1 MDREEFARAL
11 AEALK
16 RAGGQSPWRVD
27 AAPAR
32 SFFLGLCV
40 FLIDEEGKIDEGTIK
55 ILGRERAPLLPVFP
69 EYGNGQGDTDSLLLI
84 STEPRESGRGTREK
98 AGRVVFWQPASVE
111 ARTEG
116 LPPPPSTIPVYF
128 IDPQVIEVAPTESIL
143 SRVGRLW
150 GTAQFEGRPDLFRR
164 VADEAAQVSGQE
176 IAPVL
181 GYLAGLLQS
190 IRVASFS
197 GADDLQP
204 RPYAMIDLDT
214 LGDFVNEYRRSTNQ
228 RTLDRRR
235 IDSLQA
241 WSCIP
246 VPVQSKEVGQAPAHT
261 VAFGPEWAE
270 FLEEVVEQMRVEIEE
285 EQDPPEAIWAS
296 AIRALTAFRQQ
307 MGRHPDDRLYPEAAP
322 PDDSRW
328 EDAYQRLHEVMAG
341 RVSDEE
347 ETLTKPAREK
357 LALFRLLLLLG
368 VRIGPHV
375 RWRWLNRVDG
385 AEPFTATTRAISKP
399 ISQALFQGGD
409 VPDDVLP
416 ATFLQSELMSD
427 YRNFIALQPYHPL
440 FSVDHA
446 KLCRRD
452 MEETGSVPA
461 QLAAWIWFSDLA
473 DADLETTP
481 FGGDTDIIDAFQNAL
496 VAAWPDISDQVLWT
510 GWYCERWHSG
520 RVWTEVIP
528 SLAAFQ
534 LRRLPLWSAREDG
547 RVPDLDKRR
556 FPAGVMIAWEKADA
570 PSATEPAAF
579 LPMLDAR
586 DRMDRVAT
594 DLEVHSFGD
603 LSIHGATLRLRWLL
617 EASEIGDGPSGCWRI
632 SEFKGTSRDAW
643 LATQYRL
650 LSRIM
655 LEREP
660 DVLWNRRAVLTCGL
674 ALRAVHE
681 EDQWAVPVIRRGRD
695 QPAFARDVAFFQQ
708 TARRWEREKHAE
720 KWILETN
727 QRLMTALH
735 RWAKALGAEAL
746 SREPPEA
753 YKGTPVENEQAM
765 AVLRAEVQ
773 SRLELILGTFQA
785 HQEGNLNEAAETIL
799 QALETMYPVEASPD
813 YTEEVG
819 WSGLDEDERLV
830 FSIRDYERINE
841 EGQSGAAV
849 LAEGLALLVGR
860 TTVVGELQ
868 HALSAP
874 EDQVR
879 RLLRFRGVDLEAVIQ
894 QVTSLAKQRLE
905 LLLGRARQLIDALAA
920 AAEDE
925 ALELDWRTDTVAEGE
940 RIAAIQELKDGRGV
954 LAGQALTAMA
964 KAAPDLP
971 PASRE
976 DLLRVTLS
984 EDPTLRDGIPL
995 ARRLLIVLRKG
1006 GWSASR
1012 RRRFLANDL
1021 VSLPQDLRE
1030 HQEAVRAAVNR
1041 AVIAAL
1047 VDRIGA
1053 GAFDG
1058 TEEPEN
1064 ELFLHGQ
1071 ALWDGVRVPLTALT
1085 DVFLE
1090 EFQRTLELTLDFE
1103 PGESLLVMEWD
1114 DEMWEELGAA
1124 SRAVARDRLDE
1135 APDEWMDLLE
1145 ECLDSGSLSPL
1156 REHRHHQI
1164 SQRQR
1169 RLRSLERRLQ
1179 TGDLAFSPEALD
1191 VTEALL
1197 PLNGVESVTSEPG
1210 RGGGGRASTVTV
1222 NQAVRGRLAELF
1234 VLEVC
1239 WQRFRALGPT
1249 DRIAV
1254 LDAIALCRQD
1264 GPGDVPWSTA
1274 TAWRKLGKDLSAHRD
1289 ALIALTDDD
1298 EAAKLESVFKALI
1311 EVANEQGPGF
1321 DVLDP
1326 FGEWGADGSET
1337 ITPRRVEI
1345 KAVLSPVESLDGHR
1359 VVLTTNEF
1367 HRARQDPTSYIL
1379 RLVSVPREED
1389 NVGNVRW
1396 FGDIADPVAELK
1408 LADRMVLGVRSGN
1421 LPFTLRWKR

>member
-1 MDREEFARAL
+1 
-11 AEALK
+11 
-16 RAGGQSPWRVD
+16 
-27 AAPAR
+27 
-32 SFFLGLCV
+32 
-40 FLIDEEGKIDEGTIK
+40 
-55 ILGRERAPLLPVFP
+55 
-69 EYGNGQGDTDSLLLI
+69 
-84 STEPRESGRGTREK
+84 
-98 AGRVVFWQPASVE
+98 
-111 ARTEG
+111 
-116 LPPPPSTIPVYF
+116 
-128 IDPQVIEVAPTESIL
+128 
-143 SRVGRLW
+143 
-150 GTAQFEGRPDLFRR
+150 
-164 VADEAAQVSGQE
+164 
-176 IAPVL
+176 
-181 GYLAGLLQS
+181 
-190 IRVASFS
+190 
-197 GADDLQP
+197 
-204 RPYAMIDLDT
+204 
-214 LGDFVNEYRRSTNQ
+214 
-228 RTLDRRR
+228 
-235 IDSLQA
+235 
-241 WSCIP
+241 
-246 VPVQSKEVGQAPAHT
+246 
-261 VAFGPEWAE
+261 
-270 FLEEVVEQMRVEIEE
+270 
-285 EQDPPEAIWAS
+285 
-296 AIRALTAFRQQ
+296 
-307 MGRHPDDRLYPEAAP
+307 
-322 PDDSRW
+322 
-328 EDAYQRLHEVMAG
+328 
-341 RVSDEE
+341 
-347 ETLTKPAREK
+347 
-357 LALFRLLLLLG
+357 
-368 VRIGPHV
+368 
-375 RWRWLNRVDG
+375 
-385 AEPFTATTRAISKP
+385 
-399 ISQALFQGGD
+399 
-409 VPDDVLP
+409 
-416 ATFLQSELMSD
+416 
-427 YRNFIALQPYHPL
+427 
-440 FSVDHA
+440 
-446 KLCRRD
+446 
-452 MEETGSVPA
+452 
-461 QLAAWIWFSDLA
+461 
-473 DADLETTP
+473 
-481 FGGDTDIIDAFQNAL
+481 
-496 VAAWPDISDQVLWT
+496 VAA
-510 GWYCERWHSG
+510 
-520 RVWTEVIP
+520 
-528 SLAAFQ
+528 
-534 LRRLPLWSAREDG
+534 
-547 RVPDLDKRR
+547 
-556 FPAGVMIAWEKADA
+556 
-570 PSATEPAAF
+570 
-579 LPMLDAR
+579 
-586 DRMDRVAT
+586 
-594 DLEVHSFGD
+594 
-603 LSIHGATLRLRWLL
+603 
-617 EASEIGDGPSGCWRI
+617 
-632 SEFKGTSRDAW
+632 
-643 LATQYRL
+643 
-650 LSRIM
+650 
-655 LEREP
+655 
-660 DVLWNRRAVLTCGL
+660 
-674 ALRAVHE
+674 
-681 EDQWAVPVIRRGRD
+681 
-695 QPAFARDVAFFQQ
+695 
-708 TARRWEREKHAE
+708 
-720 KWILETN
+720 
-727 QRLMTALH
+727 
-735 RWAKALGAEAL
+735 
-746 SREPPEA
+746 
-753 YKGTPVENEQAM
+753 
-765 AVLRAEVQ
+765 LRAEVQ
-773 SRLELILGTFQA
+773 SRLDLILGTFQA
-785 HQEGNLNEAAETIL
+785 HQEGNLNEAADTIL
-799 QALETMYPVEASPD
+799 QALRRMHPVMAEPE
-813 YTEEVG
+813 YTDDVG
-819 WSGLDEDERLV
+819 WSGIDENGDLV
-830 FSIRDYERINE
+830 FSIRDYEKISRI
-841 EGQSGAAV
+841 GGTGAAV

-860 TTVVGELQ
+860 TTAVSELQ
-868 HALSAP
+868 HALSTP
-874 EDQVR
+874 KDQVR

-894 QVTSLAKQRLE
+894 QVTSLAKQRLK
-905 LLLGRARQLIDALAA
+905 LLLGRAKQLIDALAA
-920 AAEDE
+920 TAEEE

-940 RIAAIQELKDGRGV
+940 RIAAIKELKDGLGV
-954 LAGQALTAMA
+954 LAGEALGAMA
-964 KAAPDLP
+964 RAAPDLP

-995 ARRLLIVLRKG
+995 ARRLLTILREG

-1030 HQEAVRAAVNR
+1030 HREAVRVAVNR

-1047 VDRIGA
+1047 IDRIGA